1 MTDGDDIF
9 DDDDDDGAFSTSA
22 WLLIGITGSEHG
34 VLRLANGRLT
44 FATGD
49 GRSVFDVPLSG
60 VSEVK
65 FPWYYFSGGVKIRI
79 GANSY
84 RLSFVQP
91 NNEAGPSDIGA
102 GRRAGKALQALLA
115 AQTPSWKP

>member
-1 MTDGDDIF
+1 MTDDDDIF
-9 DDDDDDGAFSTSA
+9 DDEDDDGGFSTSA
-22 WLLIGITGSEHG
+22 WLLIGMTGSAHG

-44 FATGD
+44 FTTGD

-60 VSEVK
+60 VSDVK

-79 GANSY
+79 GADSY

-102 GRRAGKALQALLA
+102 GRRAGKALKALLA
-115 AQTPSWKP
+115 AQTPSWKS